1 MTAYRRFKL
10 PVAPWRGAWRVQG
23 RRISVRVCCGFLLLP
38 ASLLT
43 VGAISYSLWQ
53 ALTFDPVAVSVS
65 SPRHDAALSANTASA
80 TGSTDAESLNWQ
92 RVAQQHWFGRPAP
105 VTAVTP
111 PPPAV
116 LKETP
121 LKLVLRGISAGRFPS
136 AVIDAAGNTQ
146 TYEKGD
152 ELRRHNATVVDIQP
166 DFVVLSINGRLERL
180 SFPAEAEQAG
190 LLTVTRTAAPAQI
203 EPSSMVKVRQ
213 TLAADPQKLFS
224 FLRFN
229 PVNKDGHRYGWGVE
243 PGADRTLFDAAG
255 LQLGDIVVALN
266 GQSLTE
272 HAKAMELLMT
282 LPAMTELV
290 MTVERQEARHELRIP
305 LR

>member
-1 MTAYRRFKL
+1 MTAHRRFKL
-10 PVAPWRGAWRVQG
+10 PSAPWRGAWRAQG
-23 RRISVRVCCGFLLLP
+23 RRISVRLCCGFLLLP

-80 TGSTDAESLNWQ
+80 TGKADAESPNWQ

-105 VTAVTP
+105 VTAVAP
-111 PPPAV
+111 PTPAV

-152 ELRRHNATVVDIQP
+152 ELRRNNATVVDIQP

-180 SFPAEAEQAG
+180 SFPAEGERAR
-190 LLTVTRTAAPAQI
+190 LLTVTRRAAPAQI
-203 EPSSMVKVRQ
+203 APSSMAKVRQ

-229 PVNKDGHRYGWGVE
+229 LVNKDGQRYGWGVK

-255 LQLGDIVVALN
+255 LQLGDIVVAINDQPVATHKKAIDLLTILPEMVVLN
-266 GQSLTE
+266 
-272 HAKAMELLMT
+272 
-282 LPAMTELV
+282 
-290 MTVERQEARHELRIP
+290 MTVERQDKRYELHIP

>member
-1 MTAYRRFKL
+1 MAWGMACAG
-10 PVAPWRGAWRVQG
+10 APYIGARVLWL
-23 RRISVRVCCGFLLLP
+23 LLLP

-43 VGAISYSLWQ
+43 IGAISYSLWQ

-111 PPPAV
+111 PPSAV

-146 TYEKGD
+146 TYEKAMSCAD
-152 ELRRHNATVVDIQP
+152 TTPPWWIFSRILWCC
-166 DFVVLSINGRLERL
+166 RL
-180 SFPAEAEQAG
+180 
-190 LLTVTRTAAPAQI
+190 
-203 EPSSMVKVRQ
+203 MVAWSV
-213 TLAADPQKLFS
+213 
-224 FLRFN
+224 
-229 PVNKDGHRYGWGVE
+229 
-243 PGADRTLFDAAG
+243 
-255 LQLGDIVVALN
+255 
-266 GQSLTE
+266 
-272 HAKAMELLMT
+272 
-282 LPAMTELV
+282 
-290 MTVERQEARHELRIP
+290 
-305 LR
+305 